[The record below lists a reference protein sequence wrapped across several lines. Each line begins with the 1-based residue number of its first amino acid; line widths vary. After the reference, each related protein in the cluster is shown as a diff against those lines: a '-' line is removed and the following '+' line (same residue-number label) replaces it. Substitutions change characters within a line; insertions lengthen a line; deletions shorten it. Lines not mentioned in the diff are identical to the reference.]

1 MNFFHCRSAAST
13 VQGRRP
19 SNQDAVLDVRLPNGR
34 HLVAVADG
42 MGGHNSG
49 EVASTLALEC
59 LERELRGGSTLRDA
73 VVAANT
79 AVYEAAQRD
88 PTCAGMG
95 TTLVALLR
103 SEAVYQIANVG
114 DSRAYR
120 IDRHGI
126 RRISRDHSFAEEAV
140 HNALMAPEEIARSPW
155 RNALTRSIGTQES
168 VEVDLFGPFEIAGHP
183 HSILLCSDGLYR
195 GLSDEAAWHHL
206 VAAPDPTTGAQSLI
220 DLALRHGSDDNVSVA
235 VVQFEGIPAS
245 LQAKGQSAPLTTRS
259 VGATRTTGA
268 APRVSSRSGGQLA
281 TARPAATRIS
291 RPVQVNVAE
300 QAYAFRRRRSPLR
313 RSLEVI
319 LNDNVL
325 FGVTTGILMMWL
337 ALRLLNG

>member
-1 MNFFHCRSAAST
+1 MNFFHCRSAVST

-19 SNQDAVLDVRLPNGR
+19 TNQDAVLDVRLPNGR

-49 EVASTLALEC
+49 EVASALALEC
-59 LERELRGGSTLRDA
+59 LESELRAGSSLRDA
-73 VVAANT
+73 MAAANR
-79 AVYEAAQRD
+79 AVYDAARRD
-88 PTCAGMG
+88 PTRAGMG

-103 SEAVYQIANVG
+103 TEAVYQIANVG

-140 HNALMAPEEIARSPW
+140 HNALMAPDEIARSPW

-168 VEVDLFGPFEIAGHP
+168 VEVDLFGPFEIAGRP
-183 HSILLCSDGLYR
+183 HNVMLCSDGLYR

-206 VAAPDPTTGAQSLI
+206 ISAPDPNTAARSLI
-220 DLALRHGSDDNVSVA
+220 DLSLRHGSDDNVSVA

-245 LQAKGQSAPLTTRS
+245 MQTRGQAPPQGRPSGS
-259 VGATRTTGA
+259 TGA
-268 APRVSSRSGGQLA
+268 APRTGNRSGGSQTA
-281 TARPAATRIS
+281 TARPYTARVTRPMQV
-291 RPVQVNVAE
+291 PVQN
-300 QAYAFRRRRSPLR
+300 QAFALRRKRSPLR
-313 RSLEVI
+313 RSLDVI

-337 ALRLLNG
+337 AFRLLNG

>member
-19 SNQDAVLDVRLPNGR
+19 SNQDAVIDVRLPRGR

-49 EVASTLALEC
+49 EVASALALER
-59 LERELRGGSTLRDA
+59 LEAELRAGASLRDA
-73 VVAANT
+73 VIAANR
-79 AVYEAAQRD
+79 AVYEAAQSD
-88 PTCAGMG
+88 PTRAGMG

-103 SEAVYQIANVG
+103 TEAVYQIANVG

-140 HNALMAPEEIARSPW
+140 HNALMAPDEIARSPW
-155 RNALTRSIGTQES
+155 RNALTRSVGTQES

-183 HSILLCSDGLYR
+183 HSVMLCSDGLYR

-206 VAAPDPTTGAQSLI
+206 ISAPDPGTAAQSLI

-245 LQAKGQSAPLTTRS
+245 LQSKGYGPPLPKPSSSAG
-259 VGATRTTGA
+259 GATLRSTGRGGGTQTA
-268 APRVSSRSGGQLA
+268 TVKPATDRMMRSMHVPMA
-281 TARPAATRIS
+281 
-291 RPVQVNVAE
+291 N
-300 QAYAFRRRRSPLR
+300 QAFALRRKRSPLR
-313 RSLEVI
+313 RSLDVI

-325 FGVTTGILMMWL
+325 FGLTTGILMMWL
-337 ALRLLNG
+337 AFRLLNG